1 MKIFQVFHLTKKKIV
16 ELYFLQKK
24 KNGSLSPARTMF
36 KIFTKTYL
44 LKVKF
49 YESQTEMPFSKLKTC
64 LSLPC
69 SVFIVK

>member
-16 ELYFLQKK
+16 ELYFFYK
-24 KNGSLSPARTMF
+24 KNGSLFPARTMF

>member
-1 MKIFQVFHLTKKKIV
+1 MKIFQVFHLTKKKILK
-16 ELYFLQKK
+16 LYFFTK